1 MTDRRAEA
9 ESAAY
14 KLSIPYTLTEA
25 DTQVT
30 ATFAGLNGEP
40 IGTQTVKY
48 GEWATIS
55 DALLA
60 ELEKALPEGSSF
72 GDLSAADSWEP
83 SLTSPL
89 YIDTVFRPK
98 YEAGTA
104 SADDE

>member
-1 MTDRRAEA
+1 MLFR
-9 ESAAY
+9 S
-14 KLSIPYTLTEA
+14 
-25 DTQVT
+25 
-30 ATFAGLNGEP
+30 
-40 IGTQTVKY
+40 IGTQTVNY
-48 GEWATIS
+48 GGQANAPTIS
-55 DALLA
+55 EELLETLKA
-60 ELEKALPEGSSF
+60 ALPEGSSF

>member
-1 MTDRRAEA
+1 MPC
-9 ESAAY
+9 SA
-14 KLSIPYTLTEA
+14 
-25 DTQVT
+25 

-40 IGTQTVKY
+40 VGTQTVGY
-48 GEWATIS
+48 GGQANAPTIS
-55 DALLA
+55 EELLA
-60 ELEKALPEGSSF
+60 ELKKALPEGSSF
-72 GDLSAADSWEP
+72 GDLSDPDSWEP